1 MGAHTWYSS
10 LNTVLQNIFYF
21 KAVCNIMV
29 IPIAYG
35 SHYVGLAYATDDTVH
50 CFSNV
55 CGFKNWLRDYTKT
68 TQEEERSKISDT
80 ND

>member
-1 MGAHTWYSS
+1 
-10 LNTVLQNIFYF
+10 
-21 KAVCNIMV
+21 MV
-29 IPIAYG
+29 ISTAYG